1 MLKLN
6 NQDITVIILTH
17 NEEVHLERCILSLIK
32 KVKEIIIIDS
42 YSTDNTKKISQK
54 YNLRFYKHKFINHSN
69 QLNWALKN
77 IKFKTNWLFRIDA
90 DEITESK
97 FFEKLK
103 KIKNLNN
110 FNGIN
115 VKIDHIFFKKKIMYG
130 DVFPQN
136 QIRMWKKNYGYFDN
150 SPMDE
155 KIIFKKPKIYQS
167 NLRIID
173 NNLKGLKF
181 WFIKHFR
188 YAKKESETYF
198 LIKKNK
204 IQYDDLDIKHQNK
217 LNYYQFPIFIRP
229 ILLFFYRYILKKGY
243 LDGIAGFFFSLLQT
257 LYYRILV
264 DCFILKKILFK

>member
-6 NQDITVIILTH
+6 NKDITVIVLTH

-42 YSTDNTKKISQK
+42 YSTDNTRKISKK

-69 QLNWALKN
+69 QLNWALKK

-115 VKIDHIFFKKKIMYG
+115 VKIDHIFFKKKINHG
-130 DVFPQN
+130 GVFPQN
-136 QIRMWKKNYGYFDN
+136 QIRMWKKNFGYFDN

-198 LIKKNK
+198 LIIKKK
-204 IQYDDLDIKHQNK
+204 IQYDHLDNKYQKK

-243 LDGIAGFFFSLLQT
+243 LDGIAGFFFSILQT